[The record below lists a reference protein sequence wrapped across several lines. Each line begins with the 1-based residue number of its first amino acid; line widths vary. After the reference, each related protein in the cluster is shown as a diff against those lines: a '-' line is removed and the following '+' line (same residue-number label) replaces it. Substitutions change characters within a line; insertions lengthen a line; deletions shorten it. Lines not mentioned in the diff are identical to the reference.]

1 MTDQVLGY
9 YSSRKQNLLKDLD
22 ETAAMVR
29 DPVVAG
35 YGEAFA
41 DTLHSQIRREYEM
54 LIPEIPYIKGPR
66 GRALNTFLL
75 ITAQE
80 LAAWKAMKGQGKS
93 AAEAWELCHQALRA
107 RAGRIPRWK
116 RWLSKRLMFSRLVRK
131 MFARREKL
139 GQTHRLGDFEI
150 QYLRGDGDK
159 FDLGVNYLQCGNHRF
174 AIEHGGEEFAPYV
187 CMSDIALSD
196 AMGWGLIRTQTL
208 ADGCDRCDFRF
219 KNGAPTRISS
229 KTPAVQETIE
239 RIRDEE
245 AGSAAAGEVQAT

>member
-9 YSSRKQNLLKDLD
+9 YSSRKQNLLADLD
-22 ETAAMVR
+22 ETAALVK
-29 DPVVAG
+29 DSVVG
-35 YGEAFA
+35 RYGETFA
-41 DTLHSQIRREYEM
+41 DTLHSAIRREYEM

-80 LAAWKAMKGQGKS
+80 LAAWKAMKGEGKS
-93 AAEAWELCHQALRA
+93 AAETWELCHQAIRA
-107 RAGRIPRWK
+107 KAGRIPRWK
-116 RWLSKRLMFSRLVRK
+116 RWLSRRLMFSRLVRRI
-131 MFARREKL
+131 FARREKL

-150 QYLRGDGDK
+150 QYLLGDGDE

-174 AIEHGGEEFAPYV
+174 ALEHGGEEFAPYI

-196 AMGWGLIRTQTL
+196 AMGWGLIRTRTL
-208 ADGCDRCDFRF
+208 ADGCDHCDFRF
-219 KNGAPTRISS
+219 KSEAPTRISS
-229 KTPAVQETIE
+229 QTPAVQQAIE

-245 AGSAAAGEVQAT
+245 AGLAAAGGVQAP